1 MKFTLSA
8 LVAAAALAGVHAQ
21 STSDT
26 ASSALPTDI
35 SGISPCILQCITTA
49 AGAAG
54 CSGLTDVT
62 CFCTNTDFQNQT
74 LSCLQ
79 KSCTDADVKASQ
91 ALQQQQCGAVSGNST
106 ASTASGGAN
115 STATATGTDASTASN
130 TAPAGETSN
139 AALNLNAGFSVAGLV
154 GSGVALLGAVAG
166 AALVL

>member
-1 MKFTLSA
+1 M
-8 LVAAAALAGVHAQ
+8 
-21 STSDT
+21 
-26 ASSALPTDI
+26 
-35 SGISPCILQCITTA
+35 
-49 AGAAG
+49 
-54 CSGLTDVT
+54 T

-91 ALQQQQCGAVSGNST
+91 ALQQQQCGAGEFKFSAPLPDFPSFLFPYAPPFFASYSPTFPICPPPFLASCATGSLADNVHAIVAGNST
-106 ASTASGGAN
+106 ASASGGAN

-139 AALNLNAGFSVAGLV
+139 AALNLNAGFSVAGVV